1 MCFLGVKVITRCAL
15 FALRVRDSKAF
26 QDSAPGL
33 EFAEEQGVL
42 SFLERDVHS
51 VRSACEI
58 LKLLKI
64 ALPNQ
69 ISRKSGLFVDHARKK
84 GLWRWR

>member
-1 MCFLGVKVITRCAL
+1 ML
-15 FALRVRDSKAF
+15 ALRVRDSKAF
-26 QDSAPGL
+26 QDSAP
-33 EFAEEQGVL
+33 EFNFVEEQGVL

-64 ALPNQ
+64 ARPNQ
-69 ISRKSGLFVDHARKK
+69 ISWKSGLFVDDARKK
-84 GLWRWR
+84 GLWRWKRMRKACETEG